1 MSLIVERAALPA
13 NPTELA
19 RRLAGRPGVV
29 LARVAGGKQ
38 TVLAC
43 DPCAQ
48 SHSLDP
54 EPALPR
60 ERRPLGQTPRWFGLV
75 PYDALRALEG
85 DLSSDRRAPAQLS
98 QPFWLRYPA
107 VARIGDAVE
116 VIGESP
122 GAVRDLLRNLSAP
135 ARASEVSLTLAEPA
149 EPELEHLSRVRVAL
163 EHIARGEIYEV
174 NLARRFS
181 LRVRGFAWDLLAQ
194 IEGAGHMPHAFALD
208 CDDLSVVAASPE
220 LCLSLDPGGR
230 LLTSPIKGTRP
241 RHEDPTEDARL
252 AADLDR
258 DPKERAELTMIVD
271 VERNDLGRVAEVGSV
286 RLCEPPRV
294 VALPGIH
301 HRVATVEAKL
311 RPEVPRNELLLAMLP
326 SGSVT
331 GAPKR
336 RAMQL
341 IRELEPHR
349 RGLYTGVV
357 GLVSHDGGLELKMAI
372 RTLSTHNGQG
382 QYFTGG
388 GIVADSIP
396 QRELEETLW
405 KAGRLLRLVTA
416 TSARN

>member
-1 MSLIVERAALPA
+1 
-13 NPTELA
+13 
-19 RRLAGRPGVV
+19 
-29 LARVAGGKQ
+29 
-38 TVLAC
+38 
-43 DPCAQ
+43 
-48 SHSLDP
+48 
-54 EPALPR
+54 
-60 ERRPLGQTPRWFGLV
+60 
-75 PYDALRALEG
+75 
-85 DLSSDRRAPAQLS
+85 
-98 QPFWLRYPA
+98 
-107 VARIGDAVE
+107 VARIGETVE

-122 GAVRDLLRNLSAP
+122 GAVRDLLRNLAAP
-135 ARASEVSLTLAEPA
+135 ARASEVSLELAEPA
-149 EPELEHLSRVRVAL
+149 EPELQHLVRVRAAL
-163 EHIARGEIYEV
+163 EQIVRGEIYEV

-181 LRVRGFAWDLLAQ
+181 LRVRGLAWDLLAQ
-194 IEGAGHMPHAFALD
+194 LEGAGRMPHAFALES
-208 CDDLSVVAASPE
+208 DDLSVVAASPE
-220 LCLSLDPGGR
+220 LCLSLDAEGG

-252 AADLDR
+252 ARDLDQ

-286 RLCEPPRV
+286 RLSVPPHV

-311 RPEVPRNELLLAMLP
+311 RPELSRAELLSAVLP

-341 IRELEPHR
+341 IRELEPYR

-357 GLVSHDGGLELKMAI
+357 GFVAHDGGVELKMAI
-372 RTLSTHNGQG
+372 RTLSAVEGRG

-388 GIVADSIP
+388 GIVADSVP
-396 QRELEETLW
+396 EREVEETLW
-405 KAGRLLRLVTA
+405 KAERLLRLLAA